1 MSTKTDHLI
10 RALRRRWLTPLDA
23 ALSVGIFS
31 LSQRCGELR
40 RRGVVVIDK
49 WVTTRGGSRIKAYRI
64 PRGRKS

>member
-1 MSTKTDHLI
+1 MSKTDRLV
-10 RALRRRWLTPLDA
+10 ATLRRQWLTPLDA
-23 ALSVGIFS
+23 ALKVGIFS

-64 PRGRKS
+64 QRGRKS